1 MLYFILK
8 SYFKISQIIY
18 LHIFDNRLLIY
29 HFRFE
34 MPNRDDIWLIDFS
47 HDALFLLFFLILIL
61 DLIAYFCVECLH
73 FNHFLHFSSS
83 LIYLIIK
90 LIFIIYNIIITL
102 YIQNKYMSSSS
113 CRKL

>member
-29 HFRFE
+29 HFRSE

-83 LIYLIIK
+83 LIYLIINK
-90 LIFIIYNIIITL
+90 LI
-102 YIQNKYMSSSS
+102 
-113 CRKL
+113 